1 MVASESFTDAFKRA
15 REEKPGFV
23 EGGQRSQGLPPG
35 ASVGYQAG
43 NIANQAGAAVSGLKD
58 LVPQNS
64 GPRFHV
70 NTSAVSKIDPNL
82 SGGAFAPENSPSP
95 AGGVGE
101 PILGQEDRRR
111 RASPAHQKVMDRKQ
125 GLAMAP
131 ALVPASP
138 PADVGPDVT
147 GNTLAD
153 FVNTQSG
160 PQENLGVTV
169 GKSLRDVVPAI
180 KTTGKAV
187 AGTFADVATVVPR
200 SFAHVGG
207 NVVAGYKG
215 GPGNNDFNVNPA
227 TDRLLAG
234 QPADAQNDLIRP
246 NGTAK
251 GAGFLGSIPAAGG
264 KTMTELTIGVN
275 IGGKEMD
282 IPSIVPTLTQAEIQ
296 HLANGGKPTNDIV
309 NKAVAHAKERMN
321 NGQGVYFDNNLTRQD
336 AIGDA
341 ATTSPPIQ
349 IPKPPDA
356 GTVQPNNQV
365 VLPGQQRKAMPSMPG
380 AAVPLSVANPANDPA
395 LYDTNRTTGPIM
407 LTNVGPGNAGGKA
420 LGDVAAF
427 KTANALE
434 GSRPPSGPATE
445 IPAGSLRQVGNL
457 DVSFS
462 PETTPEQRQAFMK
475 DPVRPTAQINRYN
488 NANSLAGLTQ
498 GQRASMNADKVINGG
513 VGQSLASVTMPA
525 QYSPTGPS
533 ATWKQAAAKDSKV
546 IANAAERR
554 DARNA
559 VRTGIKERE
568 LDIVEQKAIADT
580 ENAAAGRDIQGLSL
594 AASVAN
600 NQANQQFNSERL
612 KNDKARTDSL
622 KALNQGK
629 LAQVDTINKLQQE
642 YLSPDTDP
650 KRKSAI
656 ATELRTLASKDE
668 RKDKGAVPTY
678 VKPEFDKKGVQRPGT
693 GRFVYPPGYIDDL
706 FGDGFNKD
714 DASPEQMSVLLDLAK
729 NDPDLYKTLKSK
741 FN

>member
-1 MVASESFTDAFKRA
+1 MVVSESFTDAFKRA
-15 REEKPGFV
+15 RKEKPGFI
-23 EGGQRSQGLPPG
+23 EGGVQAQGLPPG
-35 ASVGYQAG
+35 ASLGYQAG

-58 LVPQNS
+58 LVPQDS

-82 SGGAFAPENSPSP
+82 SGGAYTPENTPVAASEGFGDP
-95 AGGVGE
+95 V
-101 PILGQEDRRR
+101 LGQEAMDRRR
-111 RASPAHQKVMDRKQ
+111 RASPAHQRVLDRKQ
-125 GLAMAP
+125 GVAAAP
-131 ALVPASP
+131 APVPASP

-153 FVNTQSG
+153 FVNPETS
-160 PQENLGVTV
+160 
-169 GKSLRDVVPAI
+169 
-180 KTTGKAV
+180 
-187 AGTFADVATVVPR
+187 
-200 SFAHVGG
+200 
-207 NVVAGYKG
+207 
-215 GPGNNDFNVNPA
+215 
-227 TDRLLAG
+227 
-234 QPADAQNDLIRP
+234 
-246 NGTAK
+246 
-251 GAGFLGSIPAAGG
+251 PAAA
-264 KTMTELTIGVN
+264 
-275 IGGKEMD
+275 
-282 IPSIVPTLTQAEIQ
+282 S
-296 HLANGGKPTNDIV
+296 
-309 NKAVAHAKERMN
+309 
-321 NGQGVYFDNNLTRQD
+321 
-336 AIGDA
+336 
-341 ATTSPPIQ
+341 TSPPIQ

-356 GTVQPNNQV
+356 GTSQPKDPV
-365 VLPGQQRKAMPSMPG
+365 FLPGPQLQAMPSHAVGVAPTTTQSAAPIAKPVTAGPAVTMPG
-380 AAVPLSVANPANDPA
+380 SAVPLSMANPANDPA
-395 LYDTNRTTGPIM
+395 TYDTNRTAGPVM

-420 LGDVAAF
+420 LGDVDAF

-462 PETTPEQRQAFMK
+462 PETTPDQRKAFMT
-475 DPVRPTAQINRYN
+475 DPVRPTAQINRFN

-513 VGQSLASVTMPA
+513 AGRSLASVTMPA

-533 ATWKQAAAKDSKV
+533 RTWKQAATTDSKA
-546 IANAAERR
+546 IANAAARR

-559 VRTGIKERE
+559 IRTGMKERE
-568 LDIVEQKAIADT
+568 LDIAEQKTIADT
-580 ENAAAGRDIQGLSL
+580 ENAVAGREIQGLSL

-622 KALNQGK
+622 NALNQGK

-729 NDPDLYKTLKSK
+729 NDPDSYKTLKSK

>member
-23 EGGQRSQGLPPG
+23 EGGQASQGINPA
-35 ASVGYQAG
+35 ASLGYQAG
-43 NIANQAGAAVSGLKD
+43 NIANQPGVALNSLKSADTARAGVGQPQELSQVNPVAQGIADYAASISPEEAAARKSAKANRDAKGFIRQPPML
-58 LVPQNS
+58 
-64 GPRFHV
+64 GPRATGMDIGAPSQV
-70 NTSAVSKIDPNL
+70 VGPAATPPIAQPATAVPSTT
-82 SGGAFAPENSPSP
+82 ASPS
-95 AGGVGE
+95 
-101 PILGQEDRRR
+101 
-111 RASPAHQKVMDRKQ
+111 
-125 GLAMAP
+125 
-131 ALVPASP
+131 
-138 PADVGPDVT
+138 
-147 GNTLAD
+147 
-153 FVNTQSG
+153 
-160 PQENLGVTV
+160 
-169 GKSLRDVVPAI
+169 VVPSAS
-180 KTTGKAV
+180 A
-187 AGTFADVATVVPR
+187 AD
-200 SFAHVGG
+200 
-207 NVVAGYKG
+207 
-215 GPGNNDFNVNPA
+215 
-227 TDRLLAG
+227 
-234 QPADAQNDLIRP
+234 
-246 NGTAK
+246 
-251 GAGFLGSIPAAGG
+251 
-264 KTMTELTIGVN
+264 
-275 IGGKEMD
+275 
-282 IPSIVPTLTQAEIQ
+282 
-296 HLANGGKPTNDIV
+296 
-309 NKAVAHAKERMN
+309 
-321 NGQGVYFDNNLTRQD
+321 
-336 AIGDA
+336 
-341 ATTSPPIQ
+341 PPIQ

-356 GTVQPNNQV
+356 GTSQPKDPV
-365 VLPGQQRKAMPSMPG
+365 VLPGPQVQAMPSNAVGVAPTTTQPAVTAKPVAAPAVTMPG
-380 AAVPLSVANPANDPA
+380 ATVPLSMANPANDPA

-462 PETTPEQRQAFMK
+462 PETTPEQRQAFME
-475 DPVRPTAQINRYN
+475 DPVRPTAQINRFN

-656 ATELRTLASKDE
+656 ATELRTLANKDE
-668 RKDKGAVPTY
+668 KKDNGEVPTY